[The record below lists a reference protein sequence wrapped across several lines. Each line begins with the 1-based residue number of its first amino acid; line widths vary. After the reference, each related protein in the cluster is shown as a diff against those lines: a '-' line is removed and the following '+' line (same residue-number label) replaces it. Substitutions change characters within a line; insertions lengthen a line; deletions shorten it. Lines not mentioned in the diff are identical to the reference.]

1 MCGDGSLADC
11 FNVWNLARDAPRVT
25 STSHFAWSF
34 DRRFAYFHE
43 SLLTDQSPAKAI
55 GDADG
60 ADEYPDRRHPHLGV
74 VASSKGPLP
83 GVRQLSFGVLLRKK
97 VGKLMSA
104 SCGTG
109 AVIEN
114 LSAHETL
121 SEHAVIASKRST
133 IWTVKIEDAAS
144 SLQAALLPG
153 LAGVDAIA
161 LSHLDVDNRGGNG
174 FVLYANY
181 KEADVAE
188 ETHGVNVYGEQ
199 PKDVAEHYSGMTV
212 EALNAGTV
220 IRISHQNGGTRV
232 KRFRRS
238 YDAGRTSRG
247 HTLLPINIQL
257 DSTGGRFC
265 SVFSRA
271 SNRGSCLPTSRGL
284 IRSALVTP
292 ETSTSCLP
300 Y

>member
-1 MCGDGSLADC
+1 M
-11 FNVWNLARDAPRVT
+11 
-25 STSHFAWSF
+25 
-34 DRRFAYFHE
+34 
-43 SLLTDQSPAKAI
+43 
-55 GDADG
+55 
-60 ADEYPDRRHPHLGV
+60 
-74 VASSKGPLP
+74 
-83 GVRQLSFGVLLRKK
+83 
-97 VGKLMSA
+97 
-104 SCGTG
+104 
-109 AVIEN
+109 
-114 LSAHETL
+114 
-121 SEHAVIASKRST
+121 IASKRST
-133 IWTVKIEDAAS
+133 IWIVKIEDAAS

-247 HTLLPINIQL
+247 HTWLPINIQL
-257 DSTGGRFC
+257 DSTGGALFC
-265 SVFSRA
+265 TFAGFQPRLLPAHIARAYPKRSCDPRNVYFVPPVLMRLDAERLEPDIREPLSHISYAEPIALCVVGSVDNGYVCTFSPELGLRVYTA
-271 SNRGSCLPTSRGL
+271 SNLSHMV
-284 IRSALVTP
+284 AHVTGHP
-292 ETSTSCLP
+292 VWHHEDTHFRP
-300 Y
+300 APAHMEFVRR